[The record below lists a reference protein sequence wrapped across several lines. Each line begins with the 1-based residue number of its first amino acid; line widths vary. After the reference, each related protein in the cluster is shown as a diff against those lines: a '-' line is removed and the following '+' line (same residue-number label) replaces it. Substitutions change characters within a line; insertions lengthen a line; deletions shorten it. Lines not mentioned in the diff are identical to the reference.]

1 MLKPLILRITTNCRK
16 FLKRWEYQNTLLASQ
31 ETYIQVK
38 KQQLEPDMEQ
48 QTVSILWKEYVKAVY
63 CHPTYLIFMQ
73 STSWETLGWM
83 KHKLESRLPGDISV
97 TSDMQIDSSLMA
109 EEEIKNLLM
118 NMKEDSEK
126 TGLKLTFNKQWSWHQ
141 VPSLHGKQM
150 RTMGTVRDFTFL
162 GSKIIVDDDS
172 SHEIK
177 MLTPWKKL
185 LDNILKS
192 RAITLPTNVHIV

>member
-1 MLKPLILRITTNCRK
+1 MGIP
-16 FLKRWEYQNTLLASQ
+16 
-31 ETYIQVK
+31 
-38 KQQLEPDMEQ
+38 
-48 QTVSILWKEYVKAVY
+48 
-63 CHPTYLIFMQ
+63 
-73 STSWETLGWM
+73 
-83 KHKLESRLPGDISV
+83 KHLTCLP
-97 TSDMQIDSSLMA
+97 
-109 EEEIKNLLM
+109 KNLYSGQEATVTTRHGTTDCFNIVKGACQGCILSPYLFNFYAEYIM
-118 NMKEDSEK
+118 RN
-126 TGLKLTFNKQWSWHQ
+126 TGLDEAQAGIKIARNLRYADWQQPYGRRGNKEPTDEHERGQRKNWLKTHIQQWSWHQ

-162 GSKIIVDDDS
+162 GSKIIVDGDS